1 MTDLQAAQL
10 TGQPGGQ
17 PGEAARAPDPGPG
30 ETRSR
35 RRRAA
40 SRAGATGTAQSVD
53 INQVSRSFGAKAAL
67 SEIDLHVEPGTF
79 LVLLGP
85 SGSGKTTLLRCVAGI
100 EHTGAGTIAIG
111 GSPVAGPGLHLPPER
126 RQLAMVFQ
134 DYALWPHMT
143 VLRNVEFAL
152 RRLGSSSAEARR
164 RASSMLERVGLDH
177 LVARYPNELSGGEQ
191 QRVALARALVARVG
205 LVLFDEPL
213 SNLDADL
220 REQLRL
226 EIATLTRESGATSIY
241 ITHDQSEAFAL
252 ADQVGVLRNGRL
264 VQLGTPE
271 EIYRRPADAFVARFT
286 GVAAELAVEVDG
298 PMGPAPAVTTGH
310 HRAVEGLSTVPVRL
324 PAESGGARVTV
335 SAPSALPPE
344 GHGRLFIRP
353 SGAHIVAVA
362 PDMHLQAEILD
373 VAFCGRGYEHAMSV
387 PGGPTLTRV
396 FSEHRWERGTQ
407 VGVLLDPSACFLLS
421 ADEPD
426 PVDEQDGHHPDLDSQ
441 GPPDGAPLR

>member
-1 MTDLQAAQL
+1 MTDLQATEAA
-10 TGQPGGQ
+10 GQ
-17 PGEAARAPDPGPG
+17 PGETAPAPSSGG
-30 ETRSR
+30 IRSR
-35 RRRAA
+35 RRRA
-40 SRAGATGTAQSVD
+40 SGGKGGPSTAQSVD
-53 INQVSRSFGAKAAL
+53 IDQVSRSFGSKAAL
-67 SEIDLHVEPGTF
+67 AEFDLHVEPGTF

-100 EHTGAGTIAIG
+100 EHTGTGTIAIG

-164 RASSMLERVGLDH
+164 RATSMLERVGLDH
-177 LVARYPNELSGGEQ
+177 LLGRYPNELSGGEQ

-241 ITHDQSEAFAL
+241 ITHDQAEAFAL
-252 ADQVGVLRNGRL
+252 ADRVGVLRNGRL

-286 GVAAELAVEVDG
+286 GVAAEVAVAVDG
-298 PMGPAPAVTTGH
+298 PMGPAPAVTNGH

-324 PAESGGARVTV
+324 PPESGGARVTV
-335 SAPSALPPE
+335 SAPSALPAE

-353 SGAHIVAVA
+353 SGAHIVATD
-362 PDMHLQAEILD
+362 PDMHLRAEILD

-407 VGVLLDPSACFLLS
+407 VGVLLDPSACFLLA
-421 ADEPD
+421 ADEPGPID
-426 PVDEQDGHHPDLDSQ
+426 ERAGHERDTGAQPSVDDL
-441 GPPDGAPLR
+441 PL